1 MKLAIF
7 DFDGTLFDSCKLIV
21 ESHRVVFGEFGFALP
36 SESRTG
42 LLTRWPSFNQQWLS
56 VILERVYP

>member
-1 MKLAIF
+1 MIAIF
-7 DFDGTLFDSCKLIV
+7 DFDGTLFDSCKLII
-21 ESHRVVFGEFGFALP
+21 ESHRVVFGGLGFALP

-42 LLTRWPSFNQQWLS
+42 LLTWRPSFNQQWLS

>member
-1 MKLAIF
+1 VKLVIS
-7 DFDGTLFDSCKLIV
+7 DFDGTLFDSCKLII

-36 SESRTG
+36 SEFCIG
-42 LLTRWPSFNQQWLS
+42 LLTWGPSFNQRWLR